1 MELTISN
8 AALRII
14 GTWAGGTIAHG
25 VMTSSLA
32 TRPYGKSDI
41 VRTEH
46 GEVYKFAER
55 MAWCADMLSLRLSP
69 FRCYAART
77 AACRL

>member
-1 MELTISN
+1 MLGMIGAVSWQVELTVSN

-32 TRPYGKSDI
+32 TRPYGES
-41 VRTEH
+41 
-46 GEVYKFAER
+46 
-55 MAWCADMLSLRLSP
+55 SLV
-69 FRCYAART
+69 AQDT
-77 AACRL
+77 D